1 MSLLNFFSKT
11 AAPDLILL
19 PSGSFTLDR
28 AGLIIASTLPRSF
41 PEALVKQIA
50 RAVHQTFRSAH
61 DMQIHLSEFAVE
73 YAALKVT
80 ARELRGGAIV
90 FLAPKV

>member
-1 MSLLNFFSKT
+1 MSLLNFFSKPL
-11 AAPDLILL
+11 APDLIRL

-28 AGLIIASTLPRSF
+28 AGQIIASTLPRTF
-41 PEALVKQIA
+41 PEAMVKEIA
-50 RAVHQTFRSAH
+50 GAVHQTFRSAH
-61 DMQIHLSEFAVE
+61 EMQIHLSEFAVE

-90 FLAPKV
+90 FLSPKV